1 MIAPPE
7 FLISLTKPWADFYSD
22 SKLAETLVTFAHV
35 GALVVG
41 GGIAIAADRMTL
53 RTSSDVERK
62 RHLLDVAQAHRA
74 VIISLVVVVLSGLTL
89 FTTDVE
95 AFWGS
100 WIYWTKMG
108 LVVLLLINGARMQGI
123 ERKAAADPVVSTAHW
138 TAYRGAAITSLVLWL
153 ATTLAGVALVNY
165 A

>member
-1 MIAPPE
+1 MIAAPE
-7 FLISLTKPWADFYSD
+7 FLVALAQPWADFYSD
-22 SKLAETLVTFAHV
+22 SKLTETLVTFAHV
-35 GALVVG
+35 GALLVG
-41 GGIAIAADRMTL
+41 GGIAIAADRTTL

-62 RHLLDVAQAHRA
+62 RHLLDVAQSHRA
-74 VIISLVVVVLSGLTL
+74 VIVSLGVVVLSGLLL
-89 FTTDVE
+89 FGSAVE

-108 LVVLLLINGARMQGI
+108 LVVLLLVNGARMQGI

-138 TAYRGAAITSLVLWL
+138 SAFRGATIMSLTLWLITS
-153 ATTLAGVALVNY
+153 LAGVALLSY

>member
-35 GALVVG
+35 GALLVG
-41 GGIAIAADRMTL
+41 GGIAIAADRTTL
-53 RTSSDVERK
+53 RTASDVERK
-62 RHLLDVAQAHRA
+62 RHLLDVGESHRA
-74 VIISLVVVVLSGLTL
+74 VVISLVVVVLSGLLL
-89 FTTDVE
+89 FASDVE
-95 AFWGS
+95 SFWGS

-108 LVVLLLINGARMQGI
+108 LVVLLLVNGLRMQGI
-123 ERKAAADPVVSTAHW
+123 ERRAAADPVVSTAHW
-138 TAYRGAAITSLVLWL
+138 SAFRGAAMVSLALWL
-153 ATTLAGVALVNY
+153 VTSLAGVALLSY